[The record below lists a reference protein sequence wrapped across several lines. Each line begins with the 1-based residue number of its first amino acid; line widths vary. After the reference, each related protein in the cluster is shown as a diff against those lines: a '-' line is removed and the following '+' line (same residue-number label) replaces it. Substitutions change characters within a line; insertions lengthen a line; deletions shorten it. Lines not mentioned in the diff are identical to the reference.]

1 MKHSWKEVKLS
12 EILKLNIDSVD
23 VLSQPEFHFA
33 GIYCFGNGLFEKGY
47 LSGAETTYKTYNRLH
62 KNHIAISKVKGWEG
76 AIALVT
82 DEFDG
87 MFLSPVNP
95 TFNLISEDKAD
106 IKYIDL
112 FLKQKHVWQKL
123 LNNSKGIGARRNS
136 VSERQFLDL
145 SIPLPPRSEQQR
157 IVSKIEGIKT
167 KLNRIKDLQAEQEK
181 ELNNLLFSKYT
192 EIIKDANW
200 LQMKEV
206 APIIRREVKLIEE
219 QQYPELGI
227 RCFGKGTFHKP
238 ALTGVEVGSK
248 KIFQIKNG
256 DLVFSNVFA
265 WEGGIAVAKEED
277 NDRYGSHR
285 FISCVA
291 NREKALVDFLCFHF
305 LSQKGLEDI
314 NACSP
319 GGAGR
324 NKTLGLDKLMKIKV
338 PVPNIELQKE
348 FVALLEK
355 VNTIKHHHTLT
366 NQELSELMPSLLDKA
381 FKGELTYSKQEDS
394 QLLAAEPM
402 SNYQAKAKSLI
413 PENKKSF
420 AKQVLGGKIV
430 SLFRD
435 DKNFTHIKFQKLQY
449 IAEHLIEEDLH
460 WNYYRQTAGPYDNK
474 FMHSVIYNLSRN
486 KWFEENDYKFYP
498 LAKATEI
505 DKYYQTYFG
514 DKNDKLNKLFCLLK
528 NATEKFCEAVATIYA
543 VWNNHIIQKV
553 EFDLEKI
560 RQDFFAWSNRK
571 ENLFSNEEFE
581 LALQWMQKYS
591 IEPTGFGQVIKV
603 KKNKTH
609 PSNRIR

>member
-12 EILKLNIDSVD
+12 EILKLNVDSVD

-33 GIYCFGNGLFEKGY
+33 GVYCFGNGLFEKGY

-62 KNHIAISKVKGWEG
+62 KNHITISKVKGWEG

-87 MFLSPVNP
+87 MFLSPVYP
-95 TFNLISEDKAD
+95 TFNLISEEIAD

-123 LNNSKGIGARRNS
+123 LENSKGIGARRNS

-157 IVSKIEGIKT
+157 IVSKIEGIKN
-167 KLNRIKDLQAEQEK
+167 KLNRIKDIRAEQEN
-181 ELNNLLFSKYT
+181 EIQSYLFSVYFDAEKKFPNKPLTSFLIPSTKSEEPKVGESYRQVGVRWWGGGAYERET
-192 EIIKDANW
+192 IDGSQTSYSTFFKLEKNSFIFNKIWVRNGALAIVKENTVGCYASSEFPNFLYDDKVILPQWLDFIINQPIFWQRCAN
-200 LQMKEV
+200 
-206 APIIRREVKLIEE
+206 
-219 QQYPELGI
+219 
-227 RCFGKGTFHKP
+227 
-238 ALTGVEVGSK
+238 
-248 KIFQIKNG
+248 
-256 DLVFSNVFA
+256 
-265 WEGGIAVAKEED
+265 
-277 NDRYGSHR
+277 
-285 FISCVA
+285 
-291 NREKALVDFLCFHF
+291 
-305 LSQKGLEDI
+305 LSQGTSGKNRIKPSELLKLEIPIPTI
-314 NACSP
+314 NQQ
-319 GGAGR
+319 
-324 NKTLGLDKLMKIKV
+324 NNIVKTIEHINSLKQFYKLQ
-338 PVPNIELQKE
+338 E
-348 FVALLEK
+348 
-355 VNTIKHHHTLT
+355 
-366 NQELSELMPSLLDKA
+366 QELSKFMPSLLDKA

-394 QLLAAEPM
+394 QLLAAEQT
-402 SNYQAKAKSLI
+402 SKYHAKAKSLI

-449 IAEHLIEEDLH
+449 IAEHIIEEDLH

-591 IEPTGFGQVIKV
+591 IEPTGFGQVIKE
-603 KKNKTH
+603 KK
-609 PSNRIR
+609 